1 MSILEI
7 KSSQMRRNIFL
18 KKEKSTIASILK
30 LSRELPISGT
40 LKKIANRD
48 NQNKN
53 KTKKITTQIKTCWPQ
68 HGTEPTN

>member
-7 KSSQMRRNIFL
+7 KSSQMRRNKR

-30 LSRELPISGT
+30 LSRELRNLRNAEENCKP
-40 LKKIANRD
+40 
-48 NQNKN
+48 NKN